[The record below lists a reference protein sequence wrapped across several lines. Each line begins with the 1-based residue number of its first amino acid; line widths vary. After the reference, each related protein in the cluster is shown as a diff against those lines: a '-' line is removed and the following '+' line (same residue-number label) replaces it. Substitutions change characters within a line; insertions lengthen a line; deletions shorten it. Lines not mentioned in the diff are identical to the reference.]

1 MPLFSKW
8 HDFVEELEKQKYI
21 GMDFSKFHTIEWT
34 DIEKKNTGMNFSKVQ
49 LYNREI

>member
-21 GMDFSKFHTIEWT
+21 GMDFSKFHTIEWI
-34 DIEKKNTGMNFSKVQ
+34 DIEKNIGMDFSKATIQ
-49 LYNREI
+49 